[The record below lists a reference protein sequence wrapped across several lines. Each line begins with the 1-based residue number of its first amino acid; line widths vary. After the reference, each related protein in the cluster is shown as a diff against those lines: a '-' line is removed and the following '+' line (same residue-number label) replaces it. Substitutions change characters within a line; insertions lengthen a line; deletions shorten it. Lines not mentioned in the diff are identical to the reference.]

1 MEWQQD
7 QDPEI
12 SVKDVFE
19 ITLDV
24 DPESTLEGD
33 LEYVEDSEGEDY
45 PIFPPPS
52 QELLQQQPTYIPDK
66 AMDSEPYAEAKIE
79 NIPPKSPPKHQ
90 EMDVEEAT
98 KDGEEDHTKGKSWYN
113 ANGQMVMTK
122 VPWSVM
128 MQFIRNYLKS
138 VACSQGPI

>member
-12 SVKDVFE
+12 SVEDVFE

-24 DPESTLEGD
+24 EPETTFEGD

-52 QELLQQQPTYIPDK
+52 QELLQQQPLYIPDEG
-66 AMDSEPYAEAKIE
+66 MESEPMLRQKLNIFHLNLHPNTKIW
-79 NIPPKSPPKHQ
+79 
-90 EMDVEEAT
+90 T
-98 KDGEEDHTKGKSWYN
+98 
-113 ANGQMVMTK
+113 
-122 VPWSVM
+122 
-128 MQFIRNYLKS
+128 
-138 VACSQGPI
+138 

>member
-24 DPESTLEGD
+24 NPESMLKGD
-33 LEYVEDSEGEDY
+33 LEYVEDSKGEEY

-52 QELLQQQPTYIPDK
+52 QQLLHQQPTFIPDK
-66 AMDSEPYAEAKIE
+66 AMEAEA
-79 NIPPKSPPKHQ
+79 
-90 EMDVEEAT
+90 
-98 KDGEEDHTKGKSWYN
+98 
-113 ANGQMVMTK
+113 
-122 VPWSVM
+122 
-128 MQFIRNYLKS
+128 
-138 VACSQGPI
+138 

>member
-12 SVKDVFE
+12 SVEDVFE

-24 DPESTLEGD
+24 EPESTFEGD

-52 QELLQQQPTYIPDK
+52 QELLQQQPLYIPDE
-66 AMDSEPYAEAKIE
+66 AMESEPYAEANIE
-79 NIPPKSPPKHQ
+79 HISPKSPPKHQ
-90 EMDVEEAT
+90 DMDVEEDT
-98 KDGEEDHTKGKSWYN
+98 EDGDSEEDQSKGDLWFN

-122 VPWSVM
+122 VPWPVM
-128 MQFIRNYLKS
+128 MQFI
-138 VACSQGPI
+138 